1 MIKGIS
7 NNERK
12 AMVIGSTLKVER
24 RVAWH
29 RQSPKDTLSR
39 CDVYSNSSFAIQYV
53 QKKIWFL

>member
-12 AMVIGSTLKVER
+12 AMVSGSTLKVER

>member
-1 MIKGIS
+1 MIKGIR

-29 RQSPKDTLSR
+29 RQSPKDVLSR
-39 CDVYSNSSFAIQYV
+39 CNVYSNSSFAIQNV
-53 QKKIWFL
+53 QKK